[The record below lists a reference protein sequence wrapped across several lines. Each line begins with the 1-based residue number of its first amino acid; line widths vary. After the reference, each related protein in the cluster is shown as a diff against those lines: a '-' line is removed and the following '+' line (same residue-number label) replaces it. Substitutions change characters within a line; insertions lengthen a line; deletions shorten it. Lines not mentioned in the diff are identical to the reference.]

1 MGEKNDTKST
11 DFVKRG
17 KKKSMWINQNKPCI
31 RTIKTEK
38 SFEEARRVC
47 KCIRDGTQTKKKQNM
62 VHVLV
67 NKLWVC

>member
-1 MGEKNDTKST
+1 MGEKNDTKPT
-11 DFVKRG
+11 DFVKRV

-38 SFEEARRVC
+38 SFEEHSGFANAYEMEH
-47 KCIRDGTQTKKKQNM
+47 KTKKNM
-62 VHVLV
+62 VLV